1 MSATGSAG
9 TASSPGGM
17 GAVIAAI
24 IIGAVAFILFNVV
37 RDMAPVRVDTA
48 AGERFRCS
56 VLSVFDGDGPI
67 ACSEVDQDGQPVL
80 IRLRGIEAREMD
92 DTCHQF
98 DLCPD
103 ASGQAAKAELSRLA
117 AGRLECVSYG
127 PTSFG
132 RVGALCRNGRGVDLS
147 CAMLKSGMAARW
159 AQYDPEGR
167 LLGCQPK
174 KIIR

>member
-1 MSATGSAG
+1 MSVVGSARP
-9 TASSPGGM
+9 ASGPGSIGVVI
-17 GAVIAAI
+17 AVII
-24 IIGAVAFILFNVV
+24 VSAVTFILFNVA

-56 VLSVFDGDGPI
+56 VLSVYDGDGPI
-67 ACSEVDQDGQPVL
+67 ACSEVDRDGQPVL
-80 IRLRGIEAREMD
+80 IRLRGIETREVD

-103 ASGQAAKAELSRLA
+103 ASGLAAKAELTRLA
-117 AGRLECVSYG
+117 AGRLDCMSYG

-132 RVGALCRNGRGVDLS
+132 RVGALCRNAKGADLS

-159 AQYDPEGR
+159 PQYDPEGR
-167 LLGCQPK
+167 LVACQPK
-174 KIIR
+174 KVIR